1 MTLTIFALRQSAQPP
16 RLEMPTPQRSDR
28 VSLMQPKPSH
38 PAPSPMTLGSR
49 QNRASPAH
57 NKPCQK
63 WTLTPLPET
72 GSLVTASSSG
82 ESGELPTRV
91 GYQARKKHGQRPTP
105 RADLRSCHH
114 FDARPARDRRVR
126 SVLK

>member
-49 QNRASPAH
+49 QNHASPAH

-63 WTLTPLPET
+63 WTLTEASKLP
-72 GSLVTASSSG
+72 TASGKASYGARFTRSSRLDLAFPCG
-82 ESGELPTRV
+82 VSADEHSAPTALGSSR
-91 GYQARKKHGQRPTP
+91 
-105 RADLRSCHH
+105 
-114 FDARPARDRRVR
+114 
-126 SVLK
+126 